1 MVRHDRSLGLGFGRE
16 ECMKGHWRASGIF
29 RSGGKDRDIKGEI
42 LAHCA
47 SFAVGSSSQHQHRP
61 EFPLN
66 LLTDPTRP
74 LSSAGMGVQL
84 AAEQA
89 SLAEI
94 GDVNFS
100 DLELAYHVK
109 DALRSVPLGDR
120 DSYDQLVGFL
130 FEDGERLGSDEVALL
145 VTNLNALSGAVSDID
160 FVHHGSLLD
169 CIFNMSLW
177 KHRPDV
183 MDALLELIIA
193 LAASSGKYV
202 DSCLDMLVRNFM
214 PPGYFLT
221 DAKQRTLARKK
232 GQVLDRVHSA
242 LKDIAELVPLAP
254 LRLEQIIKDR
264 VPIFNKEPLIVT
276 YIENMLTLE
285 SGAMRELV
293 GNSMLVE
300 VVNTLIDL
308 DVEIG
313 WDDILQD
320 DSSKGIFEME
330 LDDEEGS
337 ADDDETDNFE
347 LPRGFSSQKMLK
359 GNVVAEKLDSL
370 MVLMFEHLQDC
381 YYSGR
386 LVQVFET
393 LLQSFQSTVLTAYKS
408 KFAQFVMFYACSL
421 DPENCGATFANRLA
435 DLFKS
440 PVYAQEWR
448 MSAVAY
454 LASYLSR
461 AKFLSAS
468 YIVNILERE
477 KEADQDWFLR
487 LQDSVIQARGKRCD
501 EMRFFDE
508 MPFFVFF
515 RGLSLADWCSSYC
528 KSQCGEIN
536 PKAHRVFYAGCQ
548 AIMYVLCFRMRS
560 ILGVPRL
567 KSQLFLMPIGAI
579 LTHPL
584 NPLKVCLP
592 SIVEEF
598 LLQAKVARLFSCSEI
613 DFHGLLESELSRA
626 FGGLERL
633 DMFFPFDP
641 YLLKKSDR
649 FIWPNFVYWSMV
661 RTTCDNDDDD
671 DDEGSIDEVIAQD
684 CVGGNG
690 VNVTENGTAMSFDED
705 YLDGFDNSMMQM
717 SITPKNYK
725 FGSALRGGMQMP
737 SRIRPSTSPE
747 SL

>member
-1 MVRHDRSLGLGFGRE
+1 
-16 ECMKGHWRASGIF
+16 
-29 RSGGKDRDIKGEI
+29 
-42 LAHCA
+42 
-47 SFAVGSSSQHQHRP
+47 
-61 EFPLN
+61 
-66 LLTDPTRP
+66 
-74 LSSAGMGVQL
+74 MGVQL
-84 AAEQA
+84 AAERA

-109 DALRSVPLGDR
+109 DALRSVSLGDR

-177 KHRPDV
+177 KHGPDV

-276 YIENMLTLE
+276 YVENMLTLE

-313 WDDILQD
+313 WDDILLD

-347 LPRGFSSQKMLK
+347 LPRGFSSQKMLR

-381 YYSGR
+381 YDSGR

-421 DPENCGATFANRLA
+421 DPENCGVTFANRLA
-435 DLFKS
+435 DIFES

-468 YIVNILERE
+468 YIVNILE
-477 KEADQDWFLR
+477 
-487 LQDSVIQARGKRCD
+487 
-501 EMRFFDE
+501 
-508 MPFFVFF
+508 
-515 RGLSLADWCSSYC
+515 SLADWCSSYC
-528 KSQCGEIN
+528 KIQCGEIN

-567 KSQLFLMPIGAI
+567 KSQLFLMPIAGI

-598 LLQAKVARLFSCSEI
+598 LLQAKVARLFSCSET
-613 DFHGLLESELSRA
+613 DFNGLLESELSRA

-649 FIWPNFVYWSMV
+649 FIRPNFVYWSMV
-661 RTTCDNDDDD
+661 RTTCDDDDDD
-671 DDEGSIDEVIAQD
+671 DDEGSIDEDIAQD
-684 CVGGNG
+684 RVGGNG
-690 VNVTENGTAMSFDED
+690 MNITENGTAMSFDED
-705 YLDGFDNSMMQM
+705 YLDGFGNSMMQM

-725 FGSALRGGMQMP
+725 FGSALHGGMQMP

>member
-1 MVRHDRSLGLGFGRE
+1 
-16 ECMKGHWRASGIF
+16 
-29 RSGGKDRDIKGEI
+29 
-42 LAHCA
+42 
-47 SFAVGSSSQHQHRP
+47 
-61 EFPLN
+61 
-66 LLTDPTRP
+66 
-74 LSSAGMGVQL
+74 MGVQL

-177 KHRPDV
+177 KHGPDV

-276 YIENMLTLE
+276 YVENMLTLE
-285 SGAMRELV
+285 SGVMGELV

-337 ADDDETDNFE
+337 ADDDETNNFE
-347 LPRGFSSQKMLK
+347 LPRGFSSQKVLR

-381 YYSGR
+381 YNSGR

-435 DLFKS
+435 DIFRS

-468 YIVNILERE
+468 FIANILE
-477 KEADQDWFLR
+477 
-487 LQDSVIQARGKRCD
+487 
-501 EMRFFDE
+501 
-508 MPFFVFF
+508 
-515 RGLSLADWCSSYC
+515 SLADWCSSYC

-548 AIMYVLCFRMRS
+548 AFMYVLCFRMRS

-598 LLQAKVARLFSCSEI
+598 LLQAKVARLFSCSES

-649 FIWPNFVYWSMV
+649 
-661 RTTCDNDDDD
+661 
-671 DDEGSIDEVIAQD
+671 
-684 CVGGNG
+684 NG
-690 VNVTENGTAMSFDED
+690 MNITENGTAMSFDED